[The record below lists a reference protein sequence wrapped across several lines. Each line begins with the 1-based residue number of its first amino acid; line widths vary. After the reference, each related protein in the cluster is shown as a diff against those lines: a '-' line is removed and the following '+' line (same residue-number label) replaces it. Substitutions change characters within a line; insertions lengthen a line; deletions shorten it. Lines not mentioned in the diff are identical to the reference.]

1 MKSYNIA
8 EIKQIPITNFAEIKN
23 GLNAHCPFCGHKNH
37 FYYNK
42 NRNTYKS
49 FSNCCK
55 GGSVIDFIMETRGLY
70 FSAAINWL
78 GDNYS
83 LNKESVNAKYV
94 TRDKLISEA
103 ETKRIREEIDL
114 FFNSDLS
121 DEIFFK
127 ALRYD
132 NDIKLMHY
140 IYDLKAAGMY
150 NTN

>member
-23 GLNAHCPFCGHKNH
+23 GLNEHCPFCEHNDH

-42 NRNTYKS
+42 IRNTYKS

-55 GGSVIDFIMETRGLY
+55 GGSVIDFIMETRGLN
-70 FSAAINWL
+70 FSAAVNWL

-83 LNKESVNAKYV
+83 LNKESVNMKYV
-94 TRDKLISEA
+94 ARDKMISEA
-103 ETKRIREEIDL
+103 EINRIKEEIDL
-114 FFNSDLS
+114 FFDSRPP

-127 ALRYD
+127 ALKYD

-140 IYDLKAAGMY
+140 IYDLKAAGLRW
-150 NTN
+150 